1 MALVITDTPDAYSSL
16 HDDLIYT
23 VSETVKTADPS
34 TYPNYKFIADVYVN
48 GTQVARIKKIPDPT
62 TLIGIFNI
70 GQVVR
75 NYVIT
80 TFNPTGSVLVAQQL
94 GSAVFFLSIQVK
106 FGESYGEST
115 TNLDVTT
122 DSARVFFN
130 NYNGRLVGTDSS
142 LAALTNKVAS
152 SRPATAEVLLT
163 TSHYFIPYFPTTTSA
178 VDFDVTPTGGG
189 SAYSTTFTPSAANTL
204 QILNIAPTVL
214 NALQAGT
221 INAST
226 RYYTVE
232 IGSESYRIDLIC
244 EPIYTVYPVHFL
256 NKYGGWESKLFN
268 KLSRRTIDI
277 ARKDYGKISYTV
289 DGSGV
294 VSKRNTNGVYNETR
308 SVYASQFTEKL
319 TVNSDI
325 LTDAE
330 YAWLEQLVVS
340 PMVYL
345 QDGSYFFPVVIKES
359 NYEPKKVINDDLTNL
374 TMSFEF
380 GTTLN
385 AQFR

>member
-16 HDDLIYT
+16 HDDLIFT
-23 VSETVKTADPS
+23 VSETVKTADPV

-48 GTQVARIKKIPDPT
+48 GTMVARIKKIPNPD
-62 TLIGIFNI
+62 TLIGIFNV

-75 NYVIT
+75 NYLAT
-80 TFNPTGSVLVAQQL
+80 TFNPTASVLVAQQL
-94 GSAVFFLSIQVK
+94 GSAAFFLSIQVK
-106 FGESYGEST
+106 FGEEYST
-115 TNLDVTT
+115 TTTLNVTV

-130 NYNGRLVGTDSS
+130 NYNGRLVGVDSS

-152 SRPATAEVLLT
+152 SRPAIAEVLLT
-163 TSHYFIPYFPTTTSA
+163 TSHYFIPYFPTTTDA
-178 VDFDVTPTGGG
+178 VSFTVTPTGGG
-189 SAYSTTFTPSAANTL
+189 SAYSTTFIPSAANTL
-204 QILNIAPTVL
+204 QILNIAPAVL

-226 RYYTVE
+226 RYYTVQ

-277 ARKDYGKISYTV
+277 TKKDYGKISYTV
-289 DGSGV
+289 DASGV

-345 QDGSYFFPVVIKES
+345 QDGSYFFPVAIKES

-374 TMSFEF
+374 TLSFEF
-380 GTTLN
+380 GNTLN
-385 AQFR
+385 AQYR

>member
-1 MALVITDTPDAYSSL
+1 MALTITDTPDTYSSL
-16 HDDLIYT
+16 HDDLIFT

-48 GTQVARIKKIPDPT
+48 GTMVMRDKKIPHPD
-62 TLIGIFNI
+62 TLIGIFNF
-70 GQVVR
+70 GQVIR
-75 NYVIT
+75 NYLAT
-80 TFNPTGSVLVAQQL
+80 TFNPTAAQLKAQEL
-94 GSAVFFLSIQVK
+94 GSGAFFLSIVVK
-106 FGESYGEST
+106 FGEEYSTT
-115 TNLDVTT
+115 TNLNVTV

-142 LAALTNKVAS
+142 IAALTNKVAS
-152 SRPATAEVLLT
+152 SRPAIAEVLLT

-178 VDFDVTPTGGG
+178 VSFTATPTGGG
-189 SAYSTTFTPSAANTL
+189 SVYSTTFTPSAANTL
-204 QILNIAPTVL
+204 QILNIAPACL

-226 RYYTVE
+226 RYYTVA

-244 EPIYTVYPVHFL
+244 EPIYSVYPVHFL
-256 NKYGGWESKLFN
+256 NKFGGWESKLFN
-268 KLSRRTIDI
+268 KVSRRTIDI
-277 ARKDYGKISYTV
+277 SKKDYGKISYTV
-289 DGSGV
+289 DASGV
-294 VSKRNTNGVYNETR
+294 VSKRNSNGVYNETK

-340 PMVYL
+340 PMVYV
-345 QDGSYFFPVVIKES
+345 QDGSYFFPVSVKAS

-374 TMSFEF
+374 TIELEF
-380 GTTLN
+380 GNQLS
-385 AQFR
+385 AQYR